1 MIARTISQLRQR
13 MIDDM
18 TARQLGPQT
27 RQHYIRGCK
36 RFAAFLGRS
45 PETACADDIRRFM
58 TSELDKGHQS
68 ASATIYA
75 SGLDFLRKRQGMRSS
90 ILLWG

>member
-1 MIARTISQLRQR
+1 MSVRTISQLRQR

-27 RQHYIRGCK
+27 QRHYICGCK

-45 PETACADDIRRFM
+45 
-58 TSELDKGHQS
+58 
-68 ASATIYA
+68 ASATTACFSA
-75 SGLDFLRKRQGMRSS
+75 SLHCRRASATTEYRREKCHQT
-90 ILLWG
+90 